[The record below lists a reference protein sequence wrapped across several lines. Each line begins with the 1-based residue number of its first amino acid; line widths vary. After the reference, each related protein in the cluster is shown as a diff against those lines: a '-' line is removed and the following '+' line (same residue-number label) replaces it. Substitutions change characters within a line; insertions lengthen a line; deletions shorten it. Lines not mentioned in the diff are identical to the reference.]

1 MNIFCHSSVTDIESD
16 DNGSLVFADSESG
29 EKGTSVSASENPDEC
44 RKMLKT
50 VNQSVKP
57 FVGAFLM
64 TFIGIL
70 VPLELF

>member
-1 MNIFCHSSVTDIESD
+1 MNIFCHSSVIDIESD
-16 DNGSLVFADSESG
+16 GNGSIVFADSESG
-29 EKGTSVSASENPDEC
+29 EKGTSVSTPENSDEC

-57 FVGAFLM
+57 SVGAFLI